1 MRPDKR
7 SGTEGAN
14 SLASMLLIHAPLTN
28 LDLTS
33 KISMLKQICVTIN
46 DAQQYFMPTHEVNEI
61 GVEGARKLSEAL
73 KNNTTLT
80 TLNLMSVLQQQ
91 DDSKQIARHQ
101 QKRQKQGTRSAME
114 ERSH

>member
-1 MRPDKR
+1 
-7 SGTEGAN
+7 
-14 SLASMLLIHAPLTN
+14 
-28 LDLTS
+28 
-33 KISMLKQICVTIN
+33 
-46 DAQQYFMPTHEVNEI
+46 MPTHEVNEI